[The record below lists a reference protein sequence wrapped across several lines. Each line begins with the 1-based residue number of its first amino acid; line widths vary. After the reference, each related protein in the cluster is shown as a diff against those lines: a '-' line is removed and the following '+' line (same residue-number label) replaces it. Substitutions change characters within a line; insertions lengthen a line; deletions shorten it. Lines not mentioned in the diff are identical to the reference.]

1 MTTYKQLVFM
11 LYRVIT
17 KAPSLNSLCKSLLF
31 LDGKLSQIGILE
43 LPASSTLSDAN
54 SQRPSAVFKEL
65 YDQLLLHYQAELKN
79 SYFNFPVNTEAES
92 EKIIRFDSTTFSLF
106 VDVFKG
112 AGRYP
117 MNGKK
122 KGGIKAQTVLPLN
135 SRVPNMV
142 WLSPASKNDR
152 TFLGH
157 LEIEKGNIYIF
168 DKGYVNH
175 TLYHQWTKAGVY
187 FVTRMKDNALYQ
199 VLSKD
204 KTIDVLEAVNCGG
217 ILRDEIITLKLDAE
231 NQTVPFRPV
240 TYKDPLTGKI
250 LLFISNLMG
259 YQAQTIAQLYRC
271 RWGIEPFLKQLKQ
284 NFELGYFYSDSS
296 SGIETQIWIA
306 FIANLIFTLIHQPVK
321 EAEQFITIVATARA
335 NMGSFV
341 CIISILVRTRL
352 NQTDRNNGI
361 VQLQIFQLQTGGTFH
376 SFPPNSS

>member
-1 MTTYKQLVFM
+1 ME
-11 LYRVIT
+11 
-17 KAPSLNSLCKSLLF
+17 N
-31 LDGKLSQIGILE
+31 
-43 LPASSTLSDAN
+43 
-54 SQRPSAVFKEL
+54 
-65 YDQLLLHYQAELKN
+65 
-79 SYFNFPVNTEAES
+79 
-92 EKIIRFDSTTFSLF
+92 
-106 VDVFKG
+106 
-112 AGRYP
+112 
-117 MNGKK
+117 
-122 KGGIKAQTVLPLN
+122 
-135 SRVPNMV
+135 
-142 WLSPASKNDR
+142 
-152 TFLGH
+152 
-157 LEIEKGNIYIF
+157 GNIYIF
-168 DKGYVNH
+168 DKRYVNH
-175 TLYHQWTKAGVY
+175 TLYHQWTKEGLY

-199 VLSKD
+199 VLSED

-250 LLFISNLMG
+250 LVFISNLMG